1 MVALVNA
8 PLTWLPLTVA
18 AGARALAVVEVVAVV
33 ALPFRA
39 AEIVPAEKLFEASR
53 LTRVLG
59 LFASVAPLAASVAV
73 ATLAALLPPTVETTV
88 LDCAPVT
95 SPARLPVKLP
105 EPMSVQFVPLEIW
118 SVLLVVLKMIC
129 PLLARAG
136 VGCD

>member
-59 LFASVAPLAASVAV
+59 LLASVAPLAASVAV
-73 ATLAALLPPTVETTV
+73 ATLAALLPPTRETTV

-95 SPARLPVKLP
+95 SPARLPVKP
-105 EPMSVQFVPLEIW
+105 AGAAAPMSVQLTPLDTCR
-118 SVLLVVLKMIC
+118 VLASELKMIC
-129 PLLARAG
+129 PS
-136 VGCD
+136 